1 MITLAMPS
9 SDLQKRLKE
18 AQMPKYKTE
27 IMQTPQQG
35 PSIGAQFG
43 DRLVDKGIEKGME
56 RIGTEGLKKGLATAG
71 AAAGGPAG
79 AVAGEVAG
87 EFAAPMIKDL
97 LYSLFATGGFVGPLS
112 PQYKAGG
119 GMMPMMDMND
129 TMMGLMRLY
138 GMR

>member
-1 MITLAMPS
+1 
-9 SDLQKRLKE
+9 
-18 AQMPKYKTE
+18 
-27 IMQTPQQG
+27 
-35 PSIGAQFG
+35 
-43 DRLVDKGIEKGME
+43 
-56 RIGTEGLKKGLATAG
+56 
-71 AAAGGPAG
+71 
-79 AVAGEVAG
+79 
-87 EFAAPMIKDL
+87 MIKDL